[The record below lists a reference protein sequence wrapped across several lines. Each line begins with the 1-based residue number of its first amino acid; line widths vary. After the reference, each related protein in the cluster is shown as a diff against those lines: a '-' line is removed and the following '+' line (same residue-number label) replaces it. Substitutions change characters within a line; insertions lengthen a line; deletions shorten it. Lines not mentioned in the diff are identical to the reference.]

1 MRLCRRRETARENAW
16 GRRLGLAAG
25 LIGAAGI
32 AASPASA
39 AERVAL
45 AAVKRT
51 PEVRTPEARTAEVA
65 AAPSERPAGRDVV
78 AVTVDHAKVIR
89 LPERTQTVVVGN
101 PMIADVTVQKN
112 GILVVTGKSYGV
124 TNLIALDGAGGL
136 LAESLISVQGAT
148 EALVTVLRGKERDV
162 ERQTY
167 ACTPTCQPTLQLGDD
182 SKYFSEVQGQA
193 GQRNTLAT
201 AR

>member
-32 AASPASA
+32 AASAAEA

-51 PEVRTPEARTAEVA
+51 PEVRTPDLRTAEVP

-167 ACTPTCQPTLQLGDD
+167 TCTPTCHPTLQLGDD

>member
-1 MRLCRRRETARENAW
+1 MRLCRTRENARVNAW
-16 GRRLGLAAG
+16 GRRLGLAAWGIG
-25 LIGAAGI
+25 LAAGI
-32 AASPASA
+32 AAPPTSA

-45 AAVKRT
+45 AAVKRA
-51 PEVRTPEARTAEVA
+51 PEVQTAEVA
-65 AAPSERPAGRDVV
+65 AVPSERPAGRDVV
-78 AVTVDHAKVIR
+78 LVTVDHAKVIR
-89 LPERTQTVVVGN
+89 LPERAQTVVVGN

-136 LAESLISVQGAT
+136 LAESLINVQGAT
-148 EALVTVLRGKERDV
+148 ESLVTVLRGKERDV

-167 ACTPTCQPTLQLGDD
+167 SCTPNCQPTLQLGDD
-182 SKYFSEVQGQA
+182 TKYFTDVQGQA
-193 GQRNTLAT
+193 GQRNALAT

>member
-1 MRLCRRRETARENAW
+1 MRLCMLRRNAAAS
-16 GRRLGLAAG
+16 RLGLAAG
-25 LIGAAGI
+25 VAGAIGL

-39 AERVAL
+39 AERLAL

-51 PEVRTPEARTAEVA
+51 PEAPSSPA
-65 AAPSERPAGRDVV
+65 ASERPAGRDVV
-78 AVTVDHAKVIR
+78 TVTVDHAKVIR

-112 GILVVTGKSYGV
+112 GVLVVTGKSYGV
-124 TNLIALDGAGGL
+124 TNLIAMDGSGGL
-136 LAESLISVQGAT
+136 LAESLINVQGAT
-148 EALVTVLRGKERDV
+148 ESLVTVLRGKERDV

-167 ACTPTCQPTLQLGDD
+167 SCTPNCQPTLQLGDD
-182 SKYFSEVQGQA
+182 TKYFTDVQGQA
-193 GQRNTLAT
+193 GQRNALAT